1 MAYAKKTSKANEAFQ
16 KLKNDLAAGTAGN
29 AYIFYGEETYLR
41 EYYLKELRKKLVPAG
56 FEEFNYHTLEGK
68 DLTVQTLAETAE
80 AMPMMAE
87 HTLITVTDM
96 DIFKLD
102 ESQRTALID
111 LLGDFPPY
119 CTLVFLYEQVP
130 YKRDGKMK
138 KLCAALNEYVQE
150 VEFVQQE
157 RSDLLKW
164 LKRRFAATG
173 HDIDQTAADHLLF
186 TCGSLMRGLIPEV
199 EKIAAYA
206 GHERI
211 TVEDIDAVAEPV
223 LDARIFDMTNAV
235 TARNYDRAA
244 AILADLLRMQ
254 TEPIAI
260 LAALGKEL
268 RRLYTARLALDGGK
282 DRVWLKELWSMSSDY
297 PAKLLLQAAKNV
309 DHDWCRQ
316 AVKRSQT
323 LDRRMKSQRNMDSE
337 GELKLFLMELA
348 GAR

>member
-1 MAYAKKTSKANEAFQ
+1 MA
-16 KLKNDLAAGTAGN
+16 KNDSRSRSGGYEALRAAIKAGVPAN
-29 AYIFYGEETYLR
+29 LYIFYGEERYLLQTMAR
-41 EYYLKELRKKLVPAG
+41 QLKELLIPGG
-56 FEEFNYHTLEGK
+56 FEEFNYHRLTGK
-68 DLTVQTLAETAE
+68 GLTVQELAETAE

-206 GHERI
+206 RHERI
-211 TVEDIDAVAEPV
+211 TVADIDAVAEPV

-235 TARNYDRAA
+235 TARDYDRAA

-348 GAR
+348 GAQ

>member
-1 MAYAKKTSKANEAFQ
+1 MA
-16 KLKNDLAAGTAGN
+16 KNDGRGRSGGYEALRAAIRAGVPAN
-29 AYIFYGEETYLR
+29 LYIFYGEERYLLQTMAQQ
-41 EYYLKELRKKLVPAG
+41 LKDLLIPES
-56 FEEFNYHTLEGK
+56 FEEFNYHRLTGK
-68 DLTVQTLAETAE
+68 GLTVQELAETAE

-102 ESQRTALID
+102 EGQRTALIQ
-111 LLGDFPPY
+111 LLSDFPPY
-119 CTLVFLYEQVP
+119 CTLVFLYEQVT

-138 KLCAALNEYVQE
+138 KLCAALNEFVQE

-186 TCGSLMRGLIPEV
+186 TCGSLMRGLIPEI

-206 GHERI
+206 KGERI
-211 TVEDIDAVAEPV
+211 TVADIDAVAEPV

-235 TARNYDRAA
+235 TARDYDRAA
-244 AILADLLRMQ
+244 AILSELLRMQ
-254 TEPIAI
+254 TEPIVI

-282 DRVWLKELWSMSSDY
+282 DRIWLKELWSMSSDY
-297 PAKLLLQAAKNV
+297 PAKLLLQAARKV
-309 DHDWCRQ
+309 DHAWCRQ

-323 LDRRMKSQRNMDSE
+323 LDRRMKSERNMDSE

>member
-1 MAYAKKTSKANEAFQ
+1 MA
-16 KLKNDLAAGTAGN
+16 KNDSRGRSGGYEALRAAIKAGVPAN
-29 AYIFYGEETYLR
+29 LYIFYGEERYLLQTMAR
-41 EYYLKELRKKLVPAG
+41 QLKELLIPGG
-56 FEEFNYHTLEGK
+56 FEEFNYHRLTGK
-68 DLTVQTLAETAE
+68 GLTVQELAETAE

-206 GHERI
+206 RHERI
-211 TVEDIDAVAEPV
+211 TVADIDAVAEPV

-235 TARNYDRAA
+235 TARNYDHAA

>member
-1 MAYAKKTSKANEAFQ
+1 MA
-16 KLKNDLAAGTAGN
+16 KNDSRGRSGGYEALRAAIKAGVPAN
-29 AYIFYGEETYLR
+29 LYIFYGEERYLLQTMAR
-41 EYYLKELRKKLVPAG
+41 QLKELLIPGG
-56 FEEFNYHTLEGK
+56 FEEFNYHRLTGK
-68 DLTVQTLAETAE
+68 GLTVQELAETAE

-211 TVEDIDAVAEPV
+211 TVADIDAVAEPV

>member
-1 MAYAKKTSKANEAFQ
+1 MA
-16 KLKNDLAAGTAGN
+16 KNDSRGRGGGYEALRAAIKAGVPAN
-29 AYIFYGEETYLR
+29 LYIFYGEERYLLQTMAR
-41 EYYLKELRKKLVPAG
+41 QLKELLIPGG
-56 FEEFNYHTLEGK
+56 FEEFNYHRLTGK
-68 DLTVQTLAETAE
+68 GLTVQELAETAE

-206 GHERI
+206 RHERI
-211 TVEDIDAVAEPV
+211 TVADIDAVAEPV

-235 TARNYDRAA
+235 TARKYDRAA

-323 LDRRMKSQRNMDSE
+323 LDRRMKSERNMDSE

>member
-1 MAYAKKTSKANEAFQ
+1 MA
-16 KLKNDLAAGTAGN
+16 KNDGRGRSGGYEALRAAIRAGVPAN
-29 AYIFYGEETYLR
+29 LYIFYGEERYLLQTMAQQ
-41 EYYLKELRKKLVPAG
+41 LKDLLIPES
-56 FEEFNYHTLEGK
+56 FEEFNYHRLTGK
-68 DLTVQTLAETAE
+68 GLTVQELAETAE

-87 HTLITVTDM
+87 HTLITVTDL

-102 ESQRTALID
+102 EGQRTALIQ
-111 LLGDFPPY
+111 LLSDFPPY
-119 CTLVFLYEQVP
+119 CTLVFLYEQVT

-138 KLCAALNEYVQE
+138 KLCAALNEFVQE

-186 TCGSLMRGLIPEV
+186 TCGSLMRGLIPEI

-206 GHERI
+206 KGERI
-211 TVEDIDAVAEPV
+211 TVADIDAVAEPV

-235 TARNYDRAA
+235 TARDYDRAA
-244 AILADLLRMQ
+244 AILSELLRMQ
-254 TEPIAI
+254 TEPIVI

-282 DRVWLKELWSMSSDY
+282 DRIWLKELWSMSSDY
-297 PAKLLLQAAKNV
+297 PARLLLQAARNV
-309 DHDWCRQ
+309 DHAWCRQ

-323 LDRRMKSQRNMDSE
+323 LDRRMKSERNMDSE

>member
-1 MAYAKKTSKANEAFQ
+1 MA
-16 KLKNDLAAGTAGN
+16 KNDSRGRSGGYEALRAAIKAGVPAN
-29 AYIFYGEETYLR
+29 LYIFYGEERYLLQTMAR
-41 EYYLKELRKKLVPAG
+41 QLKELLIPGG
-56 FEEFNYHTLEGK
+56 FEEFNYHRLTGK
-68 DLTVQTLAETAE
+68 GLTVQELAETAE
-80 AMPMMAE
+80 VMPMMAE

>member
-1 MAYAKKTSKANEAFQ
+1 MA
-16 KLKNDLAAGTAGN
+16 KNDSRGRSGGYEALRAAIKAGVPAN
-29 AYIFYGEETYLR
+29 LYIFYGEERYLLQTMAR
-41 EYYLKELRKKLVPAG
+41 QLKELLIPGG
-56 FEEFNYHTLEGK
+56 FEEFNYHRLTGK
-68 DLTVQTLAETAE
+68 GLTVQELVETAE

-206 GHERI
+206 RHERI

>member
-1 MAYAKKTSKANEAFQ
+1 MA
-16 KLKNDLAAGTAGN
+16 KNDGRGRSGGYEALRAAIKAGVPAN
-29 AYIFYGEETYLR
+29 LYIFYGEERYLLQTMAR
-41 EYYLKELRKKLVPAG
+41 QLKELLIPGG
-56 FEEFNYHTLEGK
+56 FEEFNYHRLTGK
-68 DLTVQTLAETAE
+68 GLTVQELAETAE

-206 GHERI
+206 RHERI
-211 TVEDIDAVAEPV
+211 TIADIDAVAEPV

-323 LDRRMKSQRNMDSE
+323 LDRRMKSERNMDSE

>member
-1 MAYAKKTSKANEAFQ
+1 MA
-16 KLKNDLAAGTAGN
+16 KNDSRGRSGGYEALRAAIKVGVPAN
-29 AYIFYGEETYLR
+29 LYIFYGEERYLLQTMAQQ
-41 EYYLKELRKKLVPAG
+41 LKELLIPGG
-56 FEEFNYHTLEGK
+56 FEEFNYHRLTGK
-68 DLTVQTLAETAE
+68 GLTVQELAETAE

-206 GHERI
+206 RHERI
-211 TVEDIDAVAEPV
+211 TVADIDAVAEPV

>member
-1 MAYAKKTSKANEAFQ
+1 MA
-16 KLKNDLAAGTAGN
+16 KNDGRGRSGGYEALRAAIRAGVPAN
-29 AYIFYGEETYLR
+29 LYIFYGEERYLLQTMAQQ
-41 EYYLKELRKKLVPAG
+41 LKDLLIPES
-56 FEEFNYHTLEGK
+56 FEEFNYHRLTGK
-68 DLTVQTLAETAE
+68 GLTVQELAETAE

-102 ESQRTALID
+102 EGQRTALIQ
-111 LLGDFPPY
+111 LLSDFPPY

-186 TCGSLMRGLIPEV
+186 TCGSLMRGLIPEI

-206 GHERI
+206 KGERI
-211 TVEDIDAVAEPV
+211 TVADIDAVAEPV

-235 TARNYDRAA
+235 TARDYDRAA
-244 AILADLLRMQ
+244 AILSELLRMQ
-254 TEPIAI
+254 TEPIVI

-282 DRVWLKELWSMSSDY
+282 DRIWLKELWSMSSDY
-297 PAKLLLQAAKNV
+297 PAKLLLQAARKV
-309 DHDWCRQ
+309 DHAWCRQ

-323 LDRRMKSQRNMDSE
+323 LDRRMKSERNMDSE

>member
-1 MAYAKKTSKANEAFQ
+1 MA
-16 KLKNDLAAGTAGN
+16 KNDGRGRSGGYEALRAAIRAGVPAN
-29 AYIFYGEETYLR
+29 LYIFYGEERYLLQTMAQQ
-41 EYYLKELRKKLVPAG
+41 LKDLLIPES
-56 FEEFNYHTLEGK
+56 FEEFNYHRLTGK
-68 DLTVQTLAETAE
+68 GLTVQELAETAE

-186 TCGSLMRGLIPEV
+186 TCGSLMRGLIPEI

-206 GHERI
+206 KGERI
-211 TVEDIDAVAEPV
+211 TVADIDAVAEPV

-235 TARNYDRAA
+235 TARDYDRAA
-244 AILADLLRMQ
+244 AILSELLRMQ
-254 TEPIAI
+254 TEPIVI

-282 DRVWLKELWSMSSDY
+282 DRIWLKELWSMSSDY
-297 PAKLLLQAAKNV
+297 PAKLLLQAARKV
-309 DHDWCRQ
+309 DHAWCRQ

-323 LDRRMKSQRNMDSE
+323 LDRRMKSERNMDSE

>member
-1 MAYAKKTSKANEAFQ
+1 MA
-16 KLKNDLAAGTAGN
+16 KNDSRGRSGGYEALRAAIKAGVPAN
-29 AYIFYGEETYLR
+29 LYIFYGEERYLLQTMAR
-41 EYYLKELRKKLVPAG
+41 QLKELLIPGG
-56 FEEFNYHTLEGK
+56 FEEFNYHRLTGK
-68 DLTVQTLAETAE
+68 GLTVQELAETAE

-130 YKRDGKMK
+130 YKRYGKMK

>member
-1 MAYAKKTSKANEAFQ
+1 MA
-16 KLKNDLAAGTAGN
+16 KNDGRGRSGGYEALRAAIRAGVPAN
-29 AYIFYGEETYLR
+29 LYIFYGEERYLLQTMAQQ
-41 EYYLKELRKKLVPAG
+41 LKDLLIPES
-56 FEEFNYHTLEGK
+56 FEEFNYHRLTGK
-68 DLTVQTLAETAE
+68 GLTVQELAETAE

-102 ESQRTALID
+102 EGQRTALIQ
-111 LLGDFPPY
+111 LLSDFPPY
-119 CTLVFLYEQVP
+119 CTLVFLYEQVT

-186 TCGSLMRGLIPEV
+186 TCGSLMRGLRPEI

-206 GHERI
+206 KGERI
-211 TVEDIDAVAEPV
+211 TVADIDAVAEPV

-235 TARNYDRAA
+235 TARDYDRAA
-244 AILADLLRMQ
+244 AILSELLRMQ
-254 TEPIAI
+254 TEPIVI

-282 DRVWLKELWSMSSDY
+282 DRIWLKELWSMSSDY
-297 PAKLLLQAAKNV
+297 PAKLLLQAARKV
-309 DHDWCRQ
+309 DHAWCRQ

-323 LDRRMKSQRNMDSE
+323 LDRRMKSERNMDSE

>member
-1 MAYAKKTSKANEAFQ
+1 
-16 KLKNDLAAGTAGN
+16 
-29 AYIFYGEETYLR
+29 
-41 EYYLKELRKKLVPAG
+41 
-56 FEEFNYHTLEGK
+56 
-68 DLTVQTLAETAE
+68 
-80 AMPMMAE
+80 MMAE

-138 KLCAALNEYVQE
+138 KLCTALNEYVQE

-211 TVEDIDAVAEPV
+211 TVADIDAVAEPV

>member
-1 MAYAKKTSKANEAFQ
+1 MATNDSRGRSGGYEALRAAIKAGVPAN
-16 KLKNDLAAGTAGN
+16 L
-29 AYIFYGEETYLR
+29 YIFYGEERYLLQTMAR
-41 EYYLKELRKKLVPAG
+41 QLKELLIPGG
-56 FEEFNYHTLEGK
+56 FEEFNYHRLTGK
-68 DLTVQTLAETAE
+68 GLTVQELAETAE

-211 TVEDIDAVAEPV
+211 TVADIDAVAEPV

>member
-1 MAYAKKTSKANEAFQ
+1 MA
-16 KLKNDLAAGTAGN
+16 KNDSRGRSGGYEALRAAIKAGVPAN
-29 AYIFYGEETYLR
+29 LYIFYGEERYLLQTMAQQ
-41 EYYLKELRKKLVPAG
+41 LKELLIPGG
-56 FEEFNYHTLEGK
+56 FEEFNYHRLTGK
-68 DLTVQTLAETAE
+68 GLTVQELAETAE

-211 TVEDIDAVAEPV
+211 TVADIDAVAEPV

>member
-1 MAYAKKTSKANEAFQ
+1 MA
-16 KLKNDLAAGTAGN
+16 KNDSRGRSGGYEALRAAIKAGVPAN
-29 AYIFYGEETYLR
+29 LYIFYGEERYLLQAMVR
-41 EYYLKELRKKLVPAG
+41 QLKELLIPGG
-56 FEEFNYHTLEGK
+56 FEEFNYHRLTGK
-68 DLTVQTLAETAE
+68 GLTVQELAETAE

-206 GHERI
+206 RHERI